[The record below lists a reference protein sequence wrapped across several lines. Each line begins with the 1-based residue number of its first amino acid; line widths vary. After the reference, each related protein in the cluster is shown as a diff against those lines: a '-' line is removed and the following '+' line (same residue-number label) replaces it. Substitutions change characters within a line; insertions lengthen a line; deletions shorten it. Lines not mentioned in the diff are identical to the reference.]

1 MNNFTI
7 SDISR
12 LADYSLLEH
21 PTGNTWLDAR
31 YQEQVSIVGHTQPYY
46 RLFYQLAQILKPD
59 FVVEL
64 GSWQATAAA
73 HFALGNPEATVITI
87 DIHKDDKDA
96 QRRAIEAADYIP
108 NLTYINSWTWDA
120 LNITWVM
127 EFFNKKIDIL
137 FIDAWHDYEY
147 VKREWDL
154 YSPLLS
160 SPALVICDDI
170 TTAHN
175 FDGMIK
181 FWEELPGEKFL
192 SHDVHR
198 PIPMGF
204 LRYVDP
210 NRESNPTEPTADPR
224 PATRKRGRKPRAA

>member
-12 LADYSLLEH
+12 LADYSLLEA
-21 PTGNTWLDAR
+21 PTGNAWLDAR
-31 YQEQVSIVGHTQPYY
+31 YQEQVGIIGHTNPYY
-46 RLFYQLAQILKPD
+46 RLFYTLAQVLKPE

-73 HFALGNPEATVITI
+73 HFALGNPESTVITI
-87 DIHKDDKDA
+87 DIHKDDLEAK
-96 QRRAIEAADYIP
+96 QRCIEAVEYIP
-108 NLTYINSWTWDA
+108 NLTYINAWTWDA
-120 LNITWVM
+120 IDLVRAVDKPINI
-127 EFFNKKIDIL
+127 L
-137 FIDAWHDYEY
+137 YIDAWHHYEY

-181 FWEELPGEKFL
+181 FWEELSGERFL
-192 SHDVHR
+192 NHDIH
-198 PIPMGF
+198 PTIPQGF

-210 NRESNPTEPTADPR
+210 NRASNRTEPAANRRPR
-224 PATRKRGRKPRAA
+224 TRKNPRQS

>member
-12 LADYSLLEH
+12 LADYSLLEAG
-21 PTGNTWLDAR
+21 TGNAWLDAR
-31 YQEQVSIVGHTQPYY
+31 YQEQVLIIGHTNPYY
-46 RLFYQLAQILKPD
+46 RLFFTLAQTLKPE

-73 HFALGNPEATVITI
+73 HFALGNPDSTVITI

-96 QRRAIEAADYIP
+96 QRRSIEAADYIP
-108 NLTYINSWTWDA
+108 NLTYINAWTWDA
-120 LNITWVM
+120 IDTVRLVDKPINI
-127 EFFNKKIDIL
+127 FY
-137 FIDAWHDYEY
+137 IDAWHDYEY

-175 FDGMIK
+175 FGGMIQ

-192 SHDVHR
+192 NSEIH
-198 PIPMGF
+198 PGIPVGF
-204 LRYVDP
+204 LRFT
-210 NRESNPTEPTADPR
+210 REEKGKA
-224 PATRKRGRKPRAA
+224 KRGLKK